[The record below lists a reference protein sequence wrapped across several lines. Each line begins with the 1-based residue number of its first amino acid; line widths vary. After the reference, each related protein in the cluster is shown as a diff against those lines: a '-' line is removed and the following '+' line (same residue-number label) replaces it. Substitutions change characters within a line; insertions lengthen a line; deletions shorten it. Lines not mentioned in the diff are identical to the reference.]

1 MADAQDKEQLDI
13 QHPEEGQDAAGE
25 ATEGA
30 SEEAK
35 PGRFTQPG
43 PSRLSTCLPSP
54 NLTDF
59 LPGTSFG
66 LGGYG
71 NSVGDKI
78 ESTMAPVGK
87 PLGKGLETVG
97 RPLGGVIDPIV
108 GGIMRFGSAS
118 GAAAGVGAGN
128 MDKKNEAEAEWKKE
142 SIGGKEQT
150 RENPLGL

>member
-1 MADAQDKEQLDI
+1 MADTQDKEQLNI

-35 PGRFTQPG
+35 PGRFTQ
-43 PSRLSTCLPSP
+43 
-54 NLTDF
+54 
-59 LPGTSFG
+59 PGTSFG

-128 MDKKNEAEAEWKKE
+128 MDKKNEAEEEWKKE

-150 RENPLGL
+150 GENPLGL